1 MRVNLLDIVS
11 EGLSEQGKCVLSDL
25 NYLTPR
31 VMPLLVADRYRTRW
45 QFCSKRTDR
54 LLIL

>member
-1 MRVNLLDIVS
+1 MRTNLLDTVQKAYPNM
-11 EGLSEQGKCVLSDL
+11 EGVLSDL
-25 NYLTPR
+25 SFLTPR
-31 VMPLLVADRYRTRW
+31 VVPLLVADRYRTSC